1 MKKTRSKKFTFSYFK
16 KLRNLDDINA
26 YISTRLPLLGTG
38 SSRKVYGYSAGKVL
52 KIAINE
58 SGLLQNAAELE
69 TFTNPKTKK
78 VVAKIYSY
86 GQSSDSSEKINW
98 LLSEG
103 VKPIATKQSFVNFSG
118 GMDWELYKE
127 LVSKHGSCL
136 IHPEKIDNSSEGV
149 EKDLEKEFEHRV
161 KYFKEAGTEEDVEWY
176 QKQKENLQI
185 ILQTDLYS
193 GVIECMKNSNLMP
206 GDLLEIDHYGR
217 TVDGALVL
225 LDYGFTKN
233 IADELYASRS
243 IATSDE
249 IIEQSN
255 TFESS
260 SFFKESIFLPPTKDL
275 HIKSKKE

>member
-1 MKKTRSKKFTFSYFK
+1 MEKTRSKKFTFSYFK
-16 KLRNLDDINA
+16 KLRNLDNINA

-38 SSRKVYGYSAGKVL
+38 SSRKVYGYSAGRVL

-69 TFTNPKTKK
+69 TYTNPKTKK

-86 GQSSDSSEKINW
+86 GQSVDDSGKINW

-103 VKPIATKQSFVNFSG
+103 VKPISTKQSFINFSG

-136 IHPEKIDNSSEGV
+136 LHPDKVHASSRGV
-149 EKDLEKEFEHRV
+149 EKDLENEFDYRV
-161 KYFKEAGTEEDVEWY
+161 QYFRETGTEEDVEWY
-176 QKQKENLQI
+176 EKQKEKLQI

-193 GVIECMKNSNLMP
+193 GVIECMKNSHLMP

-217 TVDGALVL
+217 TVDGYLVL
-225 LDYGFTKN
+225 LDYGFTKD
-233 IADELYASRS
+233 IADELYISRS
-243 IATSDE
+243 IANNNTDGDST
-249 IIEQSN
+249 N
-255 TFESS
+255 TFEQYN
-260 SFFKESIFLPPTKDL
+260 SFNTDVLLPATKDL
-275 HIKSKKE
+275 HLKSKKQ